1 MKKLLKHEWKSYG
14 SAALLIILVMLIY
27 DFNLI
32 WVDYLGMVDHLS
44 EEEFIVCIGYLISD
58 VLGSVCNV
66 NTTNI
71 IITVAAYCIF
81 KLYKYQTERNSY
93 GREFL
98 ATLPLTKRKTQIFY
112 WLADYALVLLPNFVY
127 WLGCFLYAKIWFAH
141 YHVEIPWLFEAVY
154 PGMIVVAAY
163 LLMLLAAS
171 HLVESLIVNGTWKI
185 FGSIAMLGLLS
196 GILIMA
202 EDTLGGNYFWAFVS
216 IDNRSSYDDVL
227 YYGEDEEYTK
237 KYDEIYDLTDS
248 QDADLALEDLYNGEY
263 GISAGI
269 YYDGEPLTDV
279 FYKMAEGKFAG
290 QDPGAL
296 SKNQFVRNA
305 ALDWLNVDAALSEYR
320 QYGKIPMPEVV
331 WGNFLVAVMLL
342 VWEILLAGKKE
353 ASSQIFYFS
362 FVKYIYAVLIAA
374 MICCLGIGVLEVG
387 DSLWH
392 IALIV
397 LSSICIAVLCVRW
410 MTPECKRSFLPHQN
424 RR

>member
-14 SAALLIILVMLIY
+14 SAVLLIMLVMLIY
-27 DFNLI
+27 DFYDFGLI
-32 WVDYLGMVDHLS
+32 MVDNFS
-44 EEEFIVCIGYLISD
+44 EEEFMIGIGYVISD

-98 ATLPLTKRKTQIFY
+98 ATLPLTKRKTQVFY

-127 WLGCFLYAKIWFAH
+127 WLGCFIYAKIWFAH

-202 EDTLGGNYFWAFVS
+202 EDTLGDNDYFWAFVS
-216 IDNRSSYDDVL
+216 IDNRSSVYDVL
-227 YYGEDEEYTK
+227 YYGQDEEYTK
-237 KYDEIYDLTDS
+237 KYDEIYDLIDS

-263 GISAGI
+263 GISAEI
-269 YYDGEPLTDV
+269 YYDGEPLSEI

-290 QDPGAL
+290 QDPGDL

-305 ALDWLNVDAALSEYR
+305 ALDWLTVDAAMSEFR
-320 QYGKIPMPEVV
+320 QYGKIPEPEVV
-331 WGNFLVAVMLL
+331 WGNLLVAVMLF

-374 MICCLGIGVLEVG
+374 MTCYLGIAVA

-392 IALIV
+392 IVLIV

-410 MTPECKRSFLPHQN
+410 MTPEYKRSLLPHRD